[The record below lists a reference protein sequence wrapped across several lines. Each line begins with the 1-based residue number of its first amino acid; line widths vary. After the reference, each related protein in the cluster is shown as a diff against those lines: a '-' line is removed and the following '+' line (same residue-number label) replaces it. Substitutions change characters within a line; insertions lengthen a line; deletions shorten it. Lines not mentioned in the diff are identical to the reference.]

1 MFNEYYV
8 SYDNG
13 DYKAQI
19 SNFVHEV
26 SHALFFE
33 PALFEKFPKNSNGE
47 SFLFK
52 DSNGNYKLR
61 GDNILKEIRSHY
73 NCPTIDGGKKQKKL
87 IKSPT

>member
-1 MFNEYYV
+1 MFNEHYV

-33 PALFEKFPKNSNGE
+33 PLLFKKFPNNSSGE
-47 SFLFK
+47 TFLFQ
-52 DSNGNYKLR
+52 DSNNNWKLR
-61 GDNILKEIRSHY
+61 GDNILKEIRNHY
-73 NCPTIDGGKKQKKL
+73 NCSTIDGGIFFFIL
-87 IKSPT
+87 LT